1 MGCWREGP
9 ARPSEPLCHP
19 LQVPW
24 PLVVASPFRTAKEAL
39 AVANGTPRG
48 GSASVWS
55 ERLGQA
61 LELAYGSVDAR
72 WGTRV
77 LLGGPSFRLRVS
89 PLCGSLLPSHSRF
102 SDSPPRQLSTFLSD
116 VSCSPQAPGGHSLDQ
131 CPWPQ
136 GPCSEERPTSAH
148 LDLQGKR
155 KPWYLFLKHR
165 RSSFPS
171 GSCRILCSVGVYTGS
186 RLISPTGL

>member
-136 GPCSEERPTSAH
+136 GPCSAHRWLQGERVLLAWGARCEYPPPCMAPPLHPTCAH
-148 LDLQGKR
+148 LTA
-155 KPWYLFLKHR
+155 
-165 RSSFPS
+165 S
-171 GSCRILCSVGVYTGS
+171 
-186 RLISPTGL
+186 